1 MPDAPLPHELKT
13 ALLGAG
19 LLVHEND
26 WSDYGQGFPLE
37 LEIPNGRS
45 LSLSLD
51 WAALFSRF
59 DEGQIGG
66 AVIKDTGEV
75 TQSWGLARRV
85 PVLAKGQNIFESPV
99 GLLAESVFRGFPSHL
114 LLNGVRLLGAG
125 LPAHDPTHLLVL
137 VVEAAEEYDAWRK
150 ASLSERKA
158 DALKRIGKA
167 LNMNQTQQSLA
178 VAATHSIASA
188 AELAAVMLWTYNEE
202 QNALEL
208 AANVGA
214 NRQGLQFFGHLPL
227 GEHPK
232 CLADLVATERK
243 PIVLAQAE
251 DSPLTAEIEAK
262 ICYLPPGGIVV
273 HPLIV
278 GDNLL
283 GVIEYVGRAD
293 DTAFTDTV
301 DLYQTIS
308 EHLALALHSAHLFEA
323 TERLA
328 RHDPLTGIANH
339 RAMQDFLAAKVTESN
354 RNKSP
359 LGVLMIDVDH
369 FRKFNEEEGHDAGDE
384 VLRLVAR
391 TLRDQVR
398 TYDLAARYGGEE
410 FTVIL
415 PDLDQRRTEEAAD
428 RLRDAISKLQY
439 VNAAGQTRQITASFG
454 VANYPANGNTPS
466 LVLKAA
472 DLALYEAK
480 RNGRNCVATATQ
492 ALPKPPELRPFDLS
506 PLKGLVPAEAL
517 AECARELETYRRDL
531 VALKLLEVCGT
542 DGIDALARAFTLM
555 LLLPEKTPEWAL
567 DLPHDWSVALNL
579 ARALVHAGPSS
590 RDYLRA
596 GATVWNYR
604 QGSESGFLDPE
615 FLSILASQPEAA

>member
-1 MPDAPLPHELKT
+1 MPDAPLPNELTT
-13 ALLGAG
+13 ALESAG
-19 LLVHEND
+19 LSIHAQD

-37 LEIPNGRS
+37 LESPDGTALAI
-45 LSLSLD
+45 SLD
-51 WAALFSRF
+51 WAMLFSRF

-85 PVLAKGQNIFESPV
+85 PALAKGQNIFESPV

-227 GEHPK
+227 GDTPK
-232 CLADLVATERK
+232 CLADLVATQRK
-243 PIVLAQAE
+243 SIVLGQAE

-293 DTAFTDTV
+293 DTAFADTV

-323 TERLA
+323 SERLA

-339 RAMQDFLAAKVTESN
+339 RAMQDFLAKLTEN
-354 RNKSP
+354 RNKSSV
-359 LGVLMIDVDH
+359 GVLMIDVDH

-398 TYDLAARYGGEE
+398 THDLAARYGGEE

-415 PDLDQRRTEEAAD
+415 PDLDQKRTEETAE
-428 RLRDAISKLQY
+428 RLREAICKLQY

-454 VANYPANGNTPS
+454 VANYPENGNTPS

-472 DLALYEAK
+472 DVALYEAK

-492 ALPKPPELRPFDLS
+492 ALPRPTEIRPFDLS
-506 PLKGLVPAEAL
+506 MIRGYVSDVAL
-517 AECARELETYRRDL
+517 AACATELETYRRDFVTL
-531 VALKLLEVCGT
+531 RLMEVCGLE
-542 DGIDALARAFTLM
+542 GIDALTRAYALM
-555 LLLPEKTPEWAL
+555 ILLPEETPEWAL

-579 ARALVHAGPSS
+579 ARALVHTGPNS

-604 QGSESGFLDPE
+604 KGTNSGYLDPD
-615 FLSILASQPEAA
+615 FVAILASQPEAA

>member
-1 MPDAPLPHELKT
+1 MPESPLPNELKT
-13 ALLGAG
+13 ALESAG
-19 LLVHEND
+19 LSVHAND

-37 LEIPNGRS
+37 VHHADGNT

-51 WAALFSRF
+51 WAMLFSRF

-85 PVLAKGQNIFESPV
+85 PALAKGQNIFESPV

-227 GEHPK
+227 GDTPK
-232 CLADLVATERK
+232 CLADLVATQRK
-243 PIVLAQAE
+243 SVVLAQAE

-293 DTAFTDTV
+293 DTAFADTV

-323 TERLA
+323 SERLA

-339 RAMQDFLAAKVTESN
+339 RAMQDFLAKLTEN
-354 RNKSP
+354 RNKTSV
-359 LGVLMIDVDH
+359 GVLMIDVDH

-398 TYDLAARYGGEE
+398 THDLAARYGGEE

-415 PDLDQRRTEEAAD
+415 PDLDQQRTEETAE
-428 RLRDAISKLQY
+428 RLREAISKLQY

-454 VANYPANGNTPS
+454 VANYPENGNTPS

-472 DLALYEAK
+472 DVALYEAK
-480 RNGRNCVATATQ
+480 RNGRNCVATAAQTSPRP
-492 ALPKPPELRPFDLS
+492 AELRPFDLS
-506 PLKGLVPAEAL
+506 MIRGYVSDKAL

-531 VALKLLEVCGT
+531 VALRLMEVCGLE
-542 DGIDALARAFTLM
+542 GIDALTRAFALM
-555 LLLPEKTPEWAL
+555 ILLPEETPEWAL

-579 ARALVHAGPSS
+579 ARALVHTGPSS

-604 QGSESGFLDPE
+604 KGTNSGYLDPD
-615 FLSILASQPEAA
+615 FVAILASQPEAA

>member
-1 MPDAPLPHELKT
+1 MPESPLPNELKT
-13 ALLGAG
+13 ALESAG
-19 LLVHEND
+19 LSVHKKD

-37 LEIPNGRS
+37 VHNVDGDT

-51 WAALFSRF
+51 WAMLFSRF

-85 PVLAKGQNIFESPV
+85 PALAKGQNIFESPV

-227 GEHPK
+227 GDTPK
-232 CLADLVATERK
+232 CLADLVATQRK
-243 PIVLAQAE
+243 SIVLAQAE

-262 ICYLPPGGIVV
+262 ICYLPPGGLVV

-293 DTAFTDTV
+293 DTAFADTV

-323 TERLA
+323 SERLA

-339 RAMQDFLAAKVTESN
+339 RAMQDFLAKLTEN
-354 RNKSP
+354 RNKSSV
-359 LGVLMIDVDH
+359 GVLMIDVDH

-398 TYDLAARYGGEE
+398 SHDLAARYGGEE

-415 PDLDQRRTEEAAD
+415 PDLDQKRTEETAE
-428 RLRDAISKLQY
+428 RLREAISKLQY
-439 VNAAGQTRQITASFG
+439 VNAAGQTRQVTASFG
-454 VANYPANGNTPS
+454 VANYPENGNTPS

-472 DLALYEAK
+472 DVALYEAK
-480 RNGRNCVATATQ
+480 RNGRNCVATAAQ
-492 ALPKPPELRPFDLS
+492 ASPRPMEIRPFDLS
-506 PLKGLVPAEAL
+506 MIRGYVSDAAL
-517 AECARELETYRRDL
+517 AECATELETLRRDL
-531 VALKLLEVCGT
+531 VALRLMEKCGIE
-542 DGIDALARAFTLM
+542 GIDALTRAFALM
-555 LLLPEKTPEWAL
+555 ILLPEETPEWAL

-604 QGSESGFLDPE
+604 KGTNSGYLDPD
-615 FLSILASQPEAA
+615 FVAILASQPEAA

>member
-1 MPDAPLPHELKT
+1 MPESPLPNELKT
-13 ALLGAG
+13 ALESAG
-19 LLVHEND
+19 LSVHNKD

-37 LEIPNGRS
+37 VHHADGNT

-51 WAALFSRF
+51 WAMLFSRF

-85 PVLAKGQNIFESPV
+85 PALAKGQNIFESPV

-227 GEHPK
+227 GDTPK
-232 CLADLVATERK
+232 CLADLVATQRK
-243 PIVLAQAE
+243 SIVLAQAE

-262 ICYLPPGGIVV
+262 ICYLPPGGLVV

-293 DTAFTDTV
+293 DTAFADTV

-323 TERLA
+323 SERLA

-339 RAMQDFLAAKVTESN
+339 RAMQDFLAKLTEN
-354 RNKSP
+354 RNKSSV
-359 LGVLMIDVDH
+359 GVLMIDVDH

-398 TYDLAARYGGEE
+398 SHDLAARYGGEE

-415 PDLDQRRTEEAAD
+415 PDLDQKRTEETAE
-428 RLRDAISKLQY
+428 RLREAISKLQY
-439 VNAAGQTRQITASFG
+439 VNAAGQTRQVTASFG
-454 VANYPANGNTPS
+454 VANYPENGNTPS

-472 DLALYEAK
+472 DVALYEAK
-480 RNGRNCVATATQ
+480 RNGRNCVATAAQ
-492 ALPKPPELRPFDLS
+492 ASPRPMEIRPFDLS
-506 PLKGLVPAEAL
+506 MIRGYVSDAAL
-517 AECARELETYRRDL
+517 AECATELETLRRDL
-531 VALKLLEVCGT
+531 VALRLMEKCGIE
-542 DGIDALARAFTLM
+542 GIDALTRAFALM
-555 LLLPEKTPEWAL
+555 ILLPEETPEWAL

-604 QGSESGFLDPE
+604 KGTNSGYLDPD
-615 FLSILASQPEAA
+615 FVAILASQPEAA

>member
-1 MPDAPLPHELKT
+1 MPESPLPNELKT
-13 ALLGAG
+13 ALESAG
-19 LLVHEND
+19 LSVHKKD

-37 LEIPNGRS
+37 VHNADGDT

-51 WAALFSRF
+51 WAMLFSRF

-85 PVLAKGQNIFESPV
+85 PALAKGQNIFESPV

-227 GEHPK
+227 SDTPK
-232 CLADLVATERK
+232 CLADLVATQRK
-243 PIVLAQAE
+243 SIVLAQAE

-262 ICYLPPGGIVV
+262 ICYLPPGGLVV

-293 DTAFTDTV
+293 DTAFADTV

-323 TERLA
+323 SERLA

-339 RAMQDFLAAKVTESN
+339 RAMQDFLAKLTEN
-354 RNKSP
+354 RNKSSV
-359 LGVLMIDVDH
+359 GVLMIDVDH

-398 TYDLAARYGGEE
+398 SHDLAARYGGEE

-415 PDLDQRRTEEAAD
+415 PDLDQKRTEETAE
-428 RLRDAISKLQY
+428 RLREAISKLQY
-439 VNAAGQTRQITASFG
+439 VNAAGQTRQVTASFG
-454 VANYPANGNTPS
+454 VANYPENGNTPS

-472 DLALYEAK
+472 DVALYEAK
-480 RNGRNCVATATQ
+480 RNGRNCVATAAQ
-492 ALPKPPELRPFDLS
+492 ASPRPMEIRPFDLS
-506 PLKGLVPAEAL
+506 MIRGYVSDAAL
-517 AECARELETYRRDL
+517 AECATELETLRRDL
-531 VALKLLEVCGT
+531 VALRLMEKCGIE
-542 DGIDALARAFTLM
+542 GIDALTRAFALM
-555 LLLPEKTPEWAL
+555 ILLPEETPEWAL

-604 QGSESGFLDPE
+604 KGTNSGYLDPD
-615 FLSILASQPEAA
+615 FVAILASQPEAA